1 MNELIQD
8 RAGNGGD
15 ADGGA
20 GHGGAGETAVL
31 VSAECLR
38 LTPAAP
44 IVGWW
49 PARHAGLLDQ
59 YSVAM
64 AMHMP
69 TAANDGNALK
79 AGHVER

>member
-1 MNELIQD
+1 MAAMRMAALVM
-8 RAGNGGD
+8 
-15 ADGGA
+15 
-20 GHGGAGETAVL
+20 AVL
-31 VSAECLR
+31 AKRRYWSR